1 MSTLAMPK
9 IDQSVLNDKESIVRD
24 LKKFTNSINIISDP
38 EGITPY
44 ETDALSAYK
53 QKPMA
58 VVLPE
63 NTAEVS
69 DILKYCHKNNIKVV
83 PRGSGT
89 GLSGGALPLAD
100 CVLLGLSKFNK
111 ILEIDFERVKKSV
124 FKKLGQLRSN
134 LILEKGGEAAK
145 RDT

>member
-1 MSTLAMPK
+1 MSTLVMPQ
-9 IDQSVLNDKESIVRD
+9 IDQSVLNGREKIVRD
-24 LKKFTNSINIISDP
+24 LKRFTSPINIISDP

-53 QKPMA
+53 QKPMV

-63 NTAEVS
+63 NTTEVS
-69 DILKYCHKNNIKVV
+69 NILKYCHENNIKIV

-100 CVLLGLSKFNK
+100 GVLLGLSKF
-111 ILEIDFERVKKSV
+111 F
-124 FKKLGQLRSN
+124 
-134 LILEKGGEAAK
+134 
-145 RDT
+145 

>member
-63 NTAEVS
+63 NTAEV
-69 DILKYCHKNNIKVV
+69 IKIML
-83 PRGSGT
+83 R
-89 GLSGGALPLAD
+89 LFQEDLAQ
-100 CVLLGLSKFNK
+100 
-111 ILEIDFERVKKSV
+111 V
-124 FKKLGQLRSN
+124 FLVEHCL
-134 LILEKGGEAAK
+134 
-145 RDT
+145 